1 MTQSIR
7 EELTGPNILGRNE
20 IGPKE
25 FDPKLC
31 LAAASTYPLLNYFV
45 SNEEVY
51 FRNRMSDN
59 FVFNMS

>member
-1 MTQSIR
+1 M
-7 EELTGPNILGRNE
+7 
-20 IGPKE
+20 GPKE

-31 LAAASTYPLLNYFV
+31 LAAASTYPLLNYFL